1 MMVSLASL
9 RDDENSVQ
17 DRFFLVPIY
26 VFMPTCIHR
35 HIHLHALLMVSD
47 RVLLNL
53 LVYLVEGLS
62 VIRVS

>member
-17 DRFFLVPIY
+17 DRFFSSACLCL
-26 VFMPTCIHR
+26 MPTCIHR